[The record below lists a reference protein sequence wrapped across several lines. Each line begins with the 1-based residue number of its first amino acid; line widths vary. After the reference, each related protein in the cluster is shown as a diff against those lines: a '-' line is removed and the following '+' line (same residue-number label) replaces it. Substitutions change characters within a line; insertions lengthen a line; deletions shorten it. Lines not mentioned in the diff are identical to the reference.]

1 MQKIVGLFCKRDLYK
16 RRYSTKET
24 YNLIDPTDRS
34 HPIVDNYGVATFLL
48 GSIKLQV
55 SFAEYFL
62 FYKALLQKRLII
74 LHGASIVTIV
84 GSIKLQVSFA
94 EYYLFYR
101 GLLQKRPAILHGGAI
116 VTMGWLRFVGSIKLQ
131 VSSAEYHLFYKALLS
146 KRSVI
151 LHGAGV
157 VHGAAV
163 VTTHDCMDL
172 SNDTL

>member
-1 MQKIVGLFCKRDLYK
+1 
-16 RRYSTKET
+16 
-24 YNLIDPTDRS
+24 
-34 HPIVDNYGVATFLL
+34 
-48 GSIKLQV
+48 
-55 SFAEYFL
+55 
-62 FYKALLQKRLII
+62 
-74 LHGASIVTIV
+74 VTIV

-101 GLLQKRPAILHGGAI
+101 GLLQKRSAILHGGAI

>member
-1 MQKIVGLFCKRDLYK
+1 M
-16 RRYSTKET
+16 
-24 YNLIDPTDRS
+24 
-34 HPIVDNYGVATFLL
+34 
-48 GSIKLQV
+48 
-55 SFAEYFL
+55 
-62 FYKALLQKRLII
+62 
-74 LHGASIVTIV
+74 TIV
-84 GSIKLQVSFA
+84 GSTNLQVSFA

-101 GLLQKRPAILHGGAI
+101 GLLQKRPAILRGGVI

-131 VSSAEYHLFYKALLS
+131 FSSAEYHLFYRALLS

-151 LHGAGV
+151 LHGTAVVHGAGVVHGTAV

>member
-1 MQKIVGLFCKRDLYK
+1 M
-16 RRYSTKET
+16 
-24 YNLIDPTDRS
+24 
-34 HPIVDNYGVATFLL
+34 
-48 GSIKLQV
+48 
-55 SFAEYFL
+55 
-62 FYKALLQKRLII
+62 
-74 LHGASIVTIV
+74 
-84 GSIKLQVSFA
+84 
-94 EYYLFYR
+94 
-101 GLLQKRPAILHGGAI
+101 QKRPVILHGGAI

-172 SNDTL
+172 LNDTL